1 MTDDLHGAFVSIR
14 ELISFHFLFVTDD
27 LSQIQ
32 GEHYNSFVKPHFLF
46 DDQAS
51 MHLHLRAAD
60 NASMVILLLVLCV
73 GGDEIELY
81 LWVRGVGW
89 DGL

>member
-14 ELISFHFLFVTDD
+14 KLISFHFLFVTDD

-51 MHLHLRAAD
+51 MHLHLRAAET
-60 NASMVILLLVLCV
+60 SMVILLVLCV

>member
-1 MTDDLHGAFVSIR
+1 M
-14 ELISFHFLFVTDD
+14 
-27 LSQIQ
+27 
-32 GEHYNSFVKPHFLF
+32 KPHFLF